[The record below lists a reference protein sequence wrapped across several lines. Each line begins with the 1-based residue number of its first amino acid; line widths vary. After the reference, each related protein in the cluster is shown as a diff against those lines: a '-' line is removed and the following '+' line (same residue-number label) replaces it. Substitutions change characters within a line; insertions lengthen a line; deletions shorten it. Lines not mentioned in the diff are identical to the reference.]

1 MPTIGAQAHFSH
13 FIYYTESC
21 FVAHIPVKLSAI
33 ANCGSF
39 STLKSAW
46 PLGSL
51 STYGSSGN
59 LLPHPLPQA
68 SRAQGLPF
76 PSPSFS
82 FLYNLSH
89 LGQSSLGPLLL
100 ALSWLALGLL
110 VLASSPLSLSP
121 SPILPPLMAR
131 FSLNASRC
139 LWVNPPPSYLPS
151 TIPFSSVITRSGHIL
166 NYIPTPSS
174 AGPSE
179 LGAYRDSAGTLPW
192 TSVAPRWK

>member
-1 MPTIGAQAHFSH
+1 VPTIGAQAHFSH

-82 FLYNLSH
+82 FLYNPTTLAMGS
-89 LGQSSLGPLLL
+89 LCSLFLPSPLLPCVWFSWSLCSLLSSLSCYPP
-100 ALSWLALGLL
+100 A
-110 VLASSPLSLSP
+110 
-121 SPILPPLMAR
+121 PPLMVW
-131 FSLNASRC
+131 FSLDPSKR
-139 LWVNPPPSYLPS
+139 LGLSSFSYLQ
-151 TIPFSSVITRSGHIL
+151 
-166 NYIPTPSS
+166 
-174 AGPSE
+174 
-179 LGAYRDSAGTLPW
+179 
-192 TSVAPRWK
+192 